1 MPREK
6 FQNLTEPMFYTLLC
20 LHRPAYGAEIMEQVA
35 ALTGGAVRLGPGTLY
50 HLLEEFHAAGLIT
63 ESDALGRRRTYRLTP
78 KGEALLQNEYARL
91 CRLTDD
97 YRRVF
102 RPRGGAPGQDKEDE
116 P

>member
-6 FQNLTEPMFYTLLC
+6 FQTLTEPMFYTLLC

-102 RPRGGAPGQDKEDE
+102 RPRGAAPRPRQGG
-116 P
+116 

>member
-6 FQNLTEPMFYTLLC
+6 FQTLTEPMFYTLLC

-63 ESDALGRRRTYRLTP
+63 ESDALGRRRTYRLTD
-78 KGEALLQNEYARL
+78 KGREAYLEELERL
-91 CRLTDD
+91 RACVRD
-97 YRRVF
+97 
-102 RPRGGAPGQDKEDE
+102 GEEAMA
-116 P
+116 

>member
-6 FQNLTEPMFYTLLC
+6 FQTLTEPMFYTLLC
-20 LHRPAYGAEIMEQVA
+20 LRAPAYGAEIMEQVSR
-35 ALTGGAVRLGPGTLY
+35 LTGGAVRLGPGTLY
-50 HLLEEFHAAGLIT
+50 HLLEEFRAAGLIT

-91 CRLTDD
+91 CRLAED

-102 RPRGGAPGQDKEDE
+102 QPRGSAPGQDKEEE

>member
-6 FQNLTEPMFYTLLC
+6 FQTLTEPMFYTLLC

-63 ESDALGRRRTYRLTP
+63 ESDALGWRRTYRLTP

-102 RPRGGAPGQDKEDE
+102 RPRGAAPGQDKENE

>member
-63 ESDALGRRRTYRLTP
+63 ESDALGRRRTYRLTT

-91 CRLTDD
+91 CRLADD

-102 RPRGGAPGQDKEDE
+102 RPRGAAPGQDKEDE